1 MGRRA
6 LRWTRDKLLFK
17 NNMIEMSN
25 YIDDLVKRLPNLKK
39 SKKINDIKQMIKDTP
54 EGMTKKEIIEKLRWG
69 GGILWTPYRRALLDD
84 KNIYDIND
92 KQPSYFYKKL
102 DN

>member
-1 MGRRA
+1 
-6 LRWTRDKLLFK
+6 
-17 NNMIEMSN
+17 
-25 YIDDLVKRLPNLKK
+25 
-39 SKKINDIKQMIKDTP
+39 
-54 EGMTKKEIIEKLRWG
+54 WG

-84 KNIYDIND
+84 ESIYDIND

>member
-1 MGRRA
+1 MGEIA
-6 LRWTRDKLLFK
+6 LTWTRDKLLFK

-39 SKKINDIKQMIKDTP
+39 SKKINDIKQMIKESP

-84 KNIYDIND
+84 ENIYDIND